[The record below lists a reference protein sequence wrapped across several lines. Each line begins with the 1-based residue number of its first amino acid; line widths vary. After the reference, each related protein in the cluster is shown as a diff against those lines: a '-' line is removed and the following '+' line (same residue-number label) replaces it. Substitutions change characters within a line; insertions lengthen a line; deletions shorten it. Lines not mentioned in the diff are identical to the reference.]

1 MAASAST
8 RRFLL
13 LSALALTIAA
23 VVLVGEPRHAEIAQ
37 ATAAS
42 VPQTLPAPRADIE
55 ALLPPIERP
64 AFRAPQRDVFAKQ
77 RPVVQ
82 EAAPVRRK
90 AAPPPVPV
98 AEVEVAAVA
107 PLPAPEP
114 VPPPLPFQYFGSMQ
128 LEDGPLVGYLHQ
140 GEKAYAVRAGDVVE
154 QAYRV
159 ERVEF
164 AQITLRYLPLD
175 AEQSLVRRGRQP

>member
-13 LSALALTIAA
+13 LAALALTIAA
-23 VVLVGEPRHAEIAQ
+23 AVLVGEPRHAEIAQ

-42 VPQTLPAPRADIE
+42 TPQVPLVPPVSVDAM
-55 ALLPPIERP
+55 LPPIERP

-77 RPVVQ
+77 RPVLQ
-82 EAAPVRRK
+82 ETAPVRRK
-90 AAPPPVPV
+90 APPPPVLV
-98 AEVEVAAVA
+98 AEGEVAAA
-107 PLPAPEP
+107 PPPAPEP

-128 LEDGPLVGYLHQ
+128 LEGGPLVGYLHQ

-154 QAYRV
+154 QTYRV

-164 AQITLRYLPLD
+164 EQVTLRYLPLD
-175 AEQSLVRRGRQP
+175 VEQSLVRRGRQP